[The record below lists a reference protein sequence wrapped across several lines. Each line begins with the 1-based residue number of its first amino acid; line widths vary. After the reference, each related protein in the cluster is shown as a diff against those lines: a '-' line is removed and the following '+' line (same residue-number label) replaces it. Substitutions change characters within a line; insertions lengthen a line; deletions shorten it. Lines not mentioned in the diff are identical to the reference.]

1 MICNQTTGCNC
12 LRCRPTQQ
20 LIYRP
25 EFITPK
31 ESEFVKVKKEDL
43 EFIFSQLG
51 KLDEYQNYEKQKEFK
66 SKYLGEKGK

>member
-31 ESEFVKVKKEDL
+31 ESEFVQVKKEDI
-43 EFIFSQLG
+43 EFLLNEIG
-51 KLDEYQNYEKQKEFK
+51 KLDEYQDYERQKQI
-66 SKYLGEKGK
+66 SIKYLGEKGK